1 MRTALRAMVFL
12 SATVGL
18 AIGSASISSADEIRW
33 STDIEQSLQSA
44 AQSGKPVLMEFT
56 ASWCA
61 YCIRMEKSTFTDPR
75 VAAQIEQQFVA
86 VRVDAD
92 KHKDLVKDLEIE
104 GLPAILIVSPE
115 LKIIHRI
122 KGFQTANAL
131 LTELKKV
138 PPQTEGPSVAQS
150 DEMRPAVTTPQPR
163 RQTVNPSATRRDTGF
178 EALTQGETADTS
190 RRKPVQTAARPVNVP
205 SVADRTPSGKTL
217 TGPAGRSDKSTAP
230 AMKKAAKDVVA
241 SEDDN
246 GRFFESLQ
254 TSEKQPVARPVSH
267 AAKASAA
274 FGGSSLVAAVDDH
287 EILPGSSK
295 HQLTYRDQLLYFQ
308 SEDEKAAF
316 QANPNKYWPMLD
328 GNCAVS
334 LANDEQHV
342 AGELQF
348 AAVFRKRVW
357 LFASEANMREFL
369 ADPADT
375 VEAAQEMLAE
385 SRQ

>member
-1 MRTALRAMVFL
+1 MRTALRAIVFL

-44 AQSGKPVLMEFT
+44 SQSGKPVLMEFT

-104 GLPAILIVSPE
+104 GLPAILIVSPD

-131 LTELKKV
+131 LAELKKV
-138 PPQTEGPSVAQS
+138 PQQAEEPSVAQS
-150 DEMRPAVTTPQPR
+150 EEMQPAVTTPQPR
-163 RQTVNPSATRRDTGF
+163 RQNVNPSATRRDAGF
-178 EALTQGETADTS
+178 DALTEGEAADTS
-190 RRKPVQTAARPVNVP
+190 RRKPAQVAGRPVSIP
-205 SVADRTPSGKTL
+205 AVADRTPSRQTM
-217 TGPAGRSDKSTAP
+217 TGPAGGSGKKTVQAP
-230 AMKKAAKDVVA
+230 KGAAKETVA
-241 SEDDN
+241 SEDDS
-246 GRFFESLQ
+246 RFFETLQ
-254 TSEKQPVARPVSH
+254 ASEKKPVARPVSH
-267 AAKASAA
+267 ESKSSAA
-274 FGGSSLVAAVDDH
+274 FGGSSLVAAVDGH
-287 EILPGSSK
+287 EILPGSPK
-295 HQLTYRDQLLYFQ
+295 HQLTYRNQLLYFQ

-316 QANPNKYWPMLD
+316 QANPNKYWPMMD
-328 GNCAVS
+328 GDCAVS
-334 LANDEQHV
+334 LANDEEHV
-342 AGELQF
+342 PGELQF

-375 VEAAQEMLAE
+375 VEAAQDVLSQ
-385 SRQ
+385 SRK